1 MKLLK
6 KWNGGKILGMQ
17 LHTYFYLFIK
27 TVSEANSSEHWSKKH
42 ARHKLQKHAIKSAL
56 RHLEYVPKF
65 PVHVK
70 FIRQSP
76 RLLDKH
82 DNLPMS
88 FKYLYDAFCDY
99 CIPGL
104 AAGRA
109 DDTDQIT
116 VEYDQTKSKNY
127 SIFVEIYHK

>member
-1 MKLLK
+1 MH
-6 KWNGGKILGMQ
+6 
-17 LHTYFYLFIK
+17 LHTQFCINLK
-27 TVSEANSSEHWSKKH
+27 TVSEANCSEHWSKKH
-42 ARHKLQKHAIKSAL
+42 KRHRLQKLAIKSAL
-56 RHLEYVPKF
+56 QNLQYMPKF

-88 FKYLYDAFCDY
+88 FKFLYDAFCDY

-104 AAGRA
+104 RAGRA
-109 DDTDQIT
+109 DDTDQIS
-116 VEYDQTKSKNY
+116 VEYDQIKSKNY
-127 SIFVEIYHK
+127 AITVEIYHN